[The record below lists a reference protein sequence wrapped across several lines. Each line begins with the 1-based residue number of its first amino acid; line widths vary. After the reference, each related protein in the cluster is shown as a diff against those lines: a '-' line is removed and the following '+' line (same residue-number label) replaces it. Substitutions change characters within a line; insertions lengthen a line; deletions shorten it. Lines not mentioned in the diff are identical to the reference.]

1 MDAAVRDALRGG
13 SAVEVE
19 SALADHTD
27 ALLLRADPELLLRVV
42 AVCTDPGGKVPVG
55 VAWRVGMG
63 LHLNGRFAEALDI
76 YGRAASAAASEAD
89 LAELHAALASSLWG
103 RAEAEECVAAAT
115 RARLHAEAADDAH
128 AWASTW
134 VAQALVAAHSGD
146 RTACRTAYEH
156 ALRYAET
163 AGARA
168 VLIRILTNLASL
180 ENEEGRYD
188 AALGWVNRALDLW
201 GADDGPMRCVTAFNR
216 ADALIALGRIEEA
229 IADLRAAQASARAV
243 GAPLLAVALHGLGEA
258 YRLRGDAARAAVAYR
273 EAVETAERTDQAQ
286 VIGDALAGLARTTA
300 MEDLEG
306 ALALAHR
313 GLEVPTALGRV
324 APLLASGWL
333 ELLAGDAAGA
343 RATAGRAV
351 REAGR
356 RSDPVGL
363 AEALELQ
370 ALATDPVPLDPIREA
385 AGLWR
390 EAGHLIG
397 MADNELIE
405 AAVVGDRER
414 ERSAR
419 DRLERLGVRHEATRI
434 AGGRHI
440 ALGRSAPLVSI
451 RTLGSFA
458 VLIGDRPVP
467 VAAWGS
473 RKPRDALKFLA
484 ARGGRPVSRSAL
496 SEMLWPDQ
504 EGTGAKLSV
513 VLSTVR
519 AVLDPDKLQ
528 DPDRF
533 VVADRTSVRLN
544 LEGVDLDA
552 VVFESTARH
561 ALDHPDRGGSG
572 EIEAL
577 QAALA
582 AYDGPFLD
590 DDHDALWTHEPRA
603 HFAVLAREVR
613 RRLALR
619 LGDKEPERSI
629 PWLAAALAD
638 DPYDEPCHLNLI
650 RSMLRLG
657 RFGEARRAH
666 DTYAA
671 AMSELGLPA
680 TPLEELSG

>member
-1 MDAAVRDALRGG
+1 MDTAVRAAIHDGDAGRVRSVL
-13 SAVEVE
+13 VE
-19 SALADHTD
+19 HTD
-27 ALLLRADPELLLRVV
+27 ALLLRADPDLLADAGR
-42 AVCTDPGGKVPVG
+42 VCTDAAGRVPVD

-76 YGRAASAAASEAD
+76 YGRAVEEATEAD
-89 LAELHAALASSLWG
+89 LAELNAALASSLWG
-103 RAEAEECVAAAT
+103 RAAAEECVAAA
-115 RARLHAEAADDAH
+115 AAAHLHADAADDAR
-128 AWASTW
+128 AWASAW
-134 VAQALVAAHSGD
+134 VAQALVAAHEGD
-146 RTACRTAYEH
+146 RTTCRTAYEH
-156 ALRYAET
+156 ALQYAEA
-163 AGARA
+163 AGARV
-168 VLIRILTNLASL
+168 VLIRVLTNLASL

-188 AALGWVNRALDLW
+188 AALAWLNRALDLW
-201 GADDGPMRCVTAFNR
+201 GGDDGPMRCVTAFNR

-229 IADLRAAQASARAV
+229 IADLRAAQASARIV
-243 GAPLLAVALHGLGEA
+243 GSPLLAVALHGLGEA
-258 YRLRGDAARAAVAYR
+258 YRLRGDAARAASAYR
-273 EAVETAERTDQAQ
+273 EAVTTAERTDQAQ

-300 MEDLEG
+300 MEDPDG

-333 ELLAGDAAGA
+333 ELLADDTEAARESA
-343 RATAGRAV
+343 ARAV

-370 ALATDPVPLDPIREA
+370 ALATEPVPLDPIREA

-397 MADNELIE
+397 IADNELIQ
-405 AAVVGDRER
+405 AVVEGDRER
-414 ERSAR
+414 ERAAR
-419 DRLERLGVRHEATRI
+419 AQLERLGVRPDATRI
-434 AGGRHI
+434 AGGRHV
-440 ALGRSAPLVSI
+440 ALGRTAALVSI

-484 ARGGRPVSRSAL
+484 SRGGRPVTRAAL
-496 SEMLWPDQ
+496 SEVLWPHED
-504 EGTGAKLSV
+504 GTGAKLSV

-519 AVLDPDKLQ
+519 SVLDPDRSQ

-533 VVADRTSVRLN
+533 VVADRANVRLDLGAVELDSVR
-544 LEGVDLDA
+544 
-552 VVFESTARH
+552 FESAARH
-561 ALDHPDRGGSG
+561 ALDHPDRGGPA

-590 DDHDALWTHEPRA
+590 DDHDAPWTVEPRA
-603 HFAVLAREVR
+603 HLAVLAREVR

-619 LGDKEPERSI
+619 LGETEPERAI
-629 PWLAAALAD
+629 PWLAAQLAD
-638 DPYDEPCHLNLI
+638 DPYDEPCHVRLI
-650 RSMLRLG
+650 TSMVRLG
-657 RFGEARRAH
+657 RFGEAQRAH

-671 AMSELGLPA
+671 AMVELGLPVTA
-680 TPLEELSG
+680 LADIAG